1 MTIVAAISMCH
12 TRWVGEEPQYKFSKR
27 HPTVTRFVTILVF
40 RPLIHYAGG
49 EHYRFDK
56 WEDLVVIAYGG
67 LRGTHSLLLAL
78 VIGHE
83 SELFRLNFTIK
94 CVNYVSGV
102 VFLSLLV

>member
-1 MTIVAAISMCH
+1 MKSNTDYYDYLFIFIFFVVTI
-12 TRWVGEEPQYKFSKR
+12 F
-27 HPTVTRFVTILVF
+27 TRFITILVF

-49 EHYRFDK
+49 ENYRFDK

-102 VFLSLLV
+102 VFLSLLL